1 VFDSEASMAHLIVGL
16 TPTLARALLRGDRT
30 TEATRL
36 RDIAAR
42 AHVDL
47 APQSPRSLDPLA
59 SDRGGA
65 DPDTA
70 DREATVW
77 FSAETAMEG
86 HSEDLDTQL
95 LQIPGVTAA
104 YVTPDQGPP

>member
-1 VFDSEASMAHLIVGL
+1 MAHLIVGL

-42 AHVDL
+42 AQLDL
-47 APQSPRSLDPLA
+47 TPQTPRALDPSRDPA
-59 SDRGGA
+59 S
-65 DPDTA
+65 P
-70 DREATVW
+70 EATVL
-77 FSAETAMEG
+77 FSAETATEG
-86 HSEDLDTQL
+86 HSEDVDTEL

>member
-1 VFDSEASMAHLIVGL
+1 MAHLIVGL
-16 TPTLARALLRGDRT
+16 TPTLARALLRGERT

-42 AHVDL
+42 AQLDL
-47 APQSPRSLDPLA
+47 TPQTDRALDLSQDIAGP
-59 SDRGGA
+59 
-65 DPDTA
+65 
-70 DREATVW
+70 EAIVW
-77 FSAETAMEG
+77 FSAETGTEG
-86 HSEDLDTQL
+86 QSENVDTQL